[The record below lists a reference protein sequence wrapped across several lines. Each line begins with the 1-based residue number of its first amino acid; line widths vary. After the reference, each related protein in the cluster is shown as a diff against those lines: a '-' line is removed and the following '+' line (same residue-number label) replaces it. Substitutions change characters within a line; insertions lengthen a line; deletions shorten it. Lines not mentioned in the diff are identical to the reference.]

1 MTIYYRITSKSH
13 DAHPSI
19 LKIELSADAVA
30 AGTLNGRGINEENG
44 YFQSFAEAKNHLI
57 KDQEASVA
65 RETQLLNKI
74 NELTET

>member
-1 MTIYYRITSKSH
+1 
-13 DAHPSI
+13 
-19 LKIELSADAVA
+19 LSDDAVA

-44 YFQSFAEAKNHLI
+44 YFQPFAEAKNHLI

-74 NELTET
+74 NELKET